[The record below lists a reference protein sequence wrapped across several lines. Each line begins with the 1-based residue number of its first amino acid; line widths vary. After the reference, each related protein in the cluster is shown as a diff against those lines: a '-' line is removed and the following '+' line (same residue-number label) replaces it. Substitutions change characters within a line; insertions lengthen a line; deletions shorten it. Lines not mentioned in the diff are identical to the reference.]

1 MTPLAL
7 RRYRPAEL
15 LGEGG
20 PAARAIPGY
29 QPREGQIQ
37 MAEAIL
43 ARLEEGGHAAI
54 EAPTGIGKTLAYL
67 IPAVISGRRVV
78 ISTHTKTLQDQII
91 EKDLPL
97 LGRILAEIG
106 VELVRA
112 SADDQ
117 GPPGPD
123 QLRYALM
130 KGRSNYLCL
139 DRLEKKGRQQKF
151 LFAPEPASHDLYAE
165 LTAWSRSTTRGD
177 RAELVGLPERAPV
190 WDELDARSEICHGT
204 RCAHFEACFVTRM
217 RREASSAQ
225 LVIVNHHLLLADL
238 ALRAQASLQ
247 RDGRSFGEVIPE
259 AEALILDEAHGLE
272 ETASEYF
279 GGQLSSRKLEHFLK
293 DSTQWIT
300 ENGGASGAAQLAA
313 AAGATEAVFEAL
325 PRRDGRVAIGKPEGE
340 DDPFHEARRAAL
352 PAHQALLGLAQRFSA
367 KDEDGPGVGL
377 ARRAVDLA
385 ENLNFVL
392 AAQDP
397 DYVYYSERSGRT
409 ATLGASPI
417 NVSHLLRQFLFDAYG
432 AVVLTSATLATGAG
446 HLDFFLRS
454 VGAPEDTTGLVLES
468 PFDYPRQA
476 ALYLPTD
483 APEPDAPGVVLE
495 LARHGRQLIELM
507 GGGAMFLFTSYRSM
521 QAVHRILKQELRYPV
536 LLQGE
541 RPKRELLKA
550 FVEQAPAVLFGTAS
564 FWEGVDVPGDPLRL
578 VLIDRLPFDP
588 PNDPLGQ
595 ARGARLEAEG
605 KSPFNTYH
613 LPRAILRLKQG
624 FGRLVR
630 GPTDR
635 GVVALLDRRIQT
647 RPYGQRFLRALPAA
661 RRIHHLS
668 DLEHWLKSG

>member
-1 MTPLAL
+1 
-7 RRYRPAEL
+7 
-15 LGEGG
+15 
-20 PAARAIPGY
+20 
-29 QPREGQIQ
+29 

-78 ISTHTKTLQDQII
+78 ISTHTKTLQDQLI

-97 LGRILAEIG
+97 LGRILAQVG

-112 SADDQ
+112 SAFDSTPT
-117 GPPGPD
+117 PPQ

-130 KGRSNYLCL
+130 KGRTNYLCL
-139 DRLEKKGRQQKF
+139 DRLEKKGRQQRF
-151 LFAPEPASHDLYAE
+151 LFAPEAESHDLYAE
-165 LTAWSRSTTRGD
+165 LDAWSRTTARGD
-177 RAELVGLPERAPV
+177 RAELVGLPERAPI
-190 WDELDARSEICHGT
+190 WDELDARSEICHGS
-204 RCAHFEACFVTRM
+204 RCAHFDACFVTRM
-217 RREASSAQ
+217 RREAAAAQ

-293 DSTQWIT
+293 DATQWT
-300 ENGGASGAAQLAA
+300 AQHGGAAGTAQLAQVSA
-313 AAGATEAVFEAL
+313 ATAEVFTSL
-325 PRRDGRVAIGKPEGE
+325 PRREGRVAIPRPGSAE
-340 DDPFHEARRAAL
+340 DPFTAARSAGAPARA
-352 PAHQALLGLAQRFSA
+352 ALLGLAQRLGA
-367 KDEDGPGVGL
+367 RDDDPVGAGL
-377 ARRAVDLA
+377 ARRAQDLA
-385 ENLNFVL
+385 ENLSFVL
-392 AAQDP
+392 AANDP
-397 DYVYYSERSGRT
+397 DFVYYAERT
-409 ATLGASPI
+409 ARSALLGASPI

-446 HLDFFLRS
+446 QLDFFLRS
-454 VGAPEDTTGLVLES
+454 VGAPEETQGLVLDS

-476 ALYLPTD
+476 ALYLPVD
-483 APEPDAPGVVLE
+483 APEPDAPGAALE
-495 LARHGRQLIELM
+495 LARHGRQLIDLL
-507 GGGAMFLFTSYRSM
+507 GGGAMFLFTSYRAM
-521 QAVHRILKQELRYPV
+521 QAVHPILKRELAYPV
-536 LLQGE
+536 FIQGE

-630 GPTDR
+630 GPSDR

-661 RRIHHLS
+661 RRIHHLP
-668 DLEHWLKSG
+668 DLEAWLKSG